1 MIMYKVI
8 VHDICINTRLGKVQ
22 KNIVFAN
29 EFNLQAILDS
39 PQMQLTLH
47 EIYTWFTNKFAF
59 FRQNTASW
67 KVSIYLLGDI
77 LLEISAP

>member
-1 MIMYKVI
+1 MIFVSTFGWE
-8 VHDICINTRLGKVQ
+8 NVQ
-22 KNIVFAN
+22 KSVIFAN
-29 EFNLQAILDS
+29 KLISQAILES

-47 EIYTWFTNKFAF
+47 EIYNWFTNKFAF

-77 LLEISAP
+77 LSKISAP